1 MLDMFKRKEP
11 MTNRVTEKQLEYK
24 VKLINQLTNSPLE
37 PYTKN
42 DQGQYKSNVGNYHLS
57 YAYGGVQLHKM
68 CNNGGGVSTP
78 LNTGYTTK
86 RELYTA
92 LNSFIVGLEAKNNA

>member
-1 MLDMFKRKEP
+1 

-42 DQGQYKSNVGNYHLS
+42 DQGQYKSNKGNYHLS

-68 CNNGGGVSTP
+68 CNDGGGISTP
-78 LNTGYTTK
+78 LYTGYTTK

-92 LNSFIVGLEAKNNA
+92 LNSFIVGLEVKNVA

>member
-1 MLDMFKRKEP
+1 

-24 VKLINQLTNSPLE
+24 VKLINQAVNAPLE

-42 DQGQYKSNVGNYHLS
+42 EQGQFKSKIGNYHLS
-57 YAYGGVQLHKM
+57 HAYGGVQLHKM
-68 CNNGGGVSTP
+68 CNDGGGVSTP

-92 LNSFIVGLEAKNNA
+92 LDSFLTGLEIKREEHNES